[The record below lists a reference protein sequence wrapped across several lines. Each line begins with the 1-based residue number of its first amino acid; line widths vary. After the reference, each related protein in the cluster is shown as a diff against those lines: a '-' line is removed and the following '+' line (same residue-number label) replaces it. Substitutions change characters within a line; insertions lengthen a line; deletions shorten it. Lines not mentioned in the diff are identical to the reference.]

1 MITLNDNIKI
11 YVGVVTG
18 TSGENVASS
27 LSYNY
32 VAVNTNNRSHIIE
45 STRPAKPR
53 RPFDGDI
60 EIAEPLAVGSV
71 IMVYESN
78 NQRTLIL
85 IDQEKYAVTECSEPG
100 PGGRPIGL
108 AMNMMRGA
116 TVR

>member
-1 MITLNDNIKI
+1 MTLNDNIKI

-18 TSGENVASS
+18 TSGENIASS

-32 VAVNTNNRSHIIE
+32 IAVNTNNRSHIIE
-45 STRPAKPR
+45 STQPARPR

-60 EIAEPLAVGSV
+60 EIAEPLAVGGA

-78 NQRTLIL
+78 GQRTLIL

-100 PGGRPIGL
+100 PGGRPIG
-108 AMNMMRGA
+108 MMQMMRGA
-116 TVR
+116 LTR